1 VSGGSFEGSLAE
13 GSLALPRAR
22 RADATA
28 GVGMAIFLGAIAML
42 FAALF
47 FAYAVMRAQA
57 PAWPPAGQTPLPRGA
72 LGLNTLVL
80 LAASLALRGARA
92 AAGRGAEAVA
102 RRRSLSALALGVGFL
117 VAQIVVWR
125 ALVRA
130 GAGPASGIYGSV
142 FFAISGFHALHV
154 VGGIAAL
161 ALLVLVPGRVAR
173 GASSVAG
180 ASPAASTQRAPGP
193 QASVVDAP
201 SVSGASARR
210 LGLCALYWDFV
221 LAVWLVFYAVAC
233 LR

>member
-1 VSGGSFEGSLAE
+1 VSESSLV
-13 GSLALPRAR
+13 LPRAR
-22 RADATA
+22 RGDVTA

-57 PAWPPAGQTPLPRGA
+57 PAWPPAGQAPLPRVA
-72 LGLNTLVL
+72 LGLNTLAL

-92 AAGRGAEAVA
+92 AGDRGEEAVA
-102 RRRSLSALALGVGFL
+102 RRRSLAALALGVGFL

-125 ALVRA
+125 SLVRA

-154 VGGIAAL
+154 VGGIGAL
-161 ALLVLVPGRVAR
+161 ALLALVPGRFAVGR
-173 GASSVAG
+173 
-180 ASPAASTQRAPGP
+180 
-193 QASVVDAP
+193 
-201 SVSGASARR
+201 ARR

-221 LAVWLVFYAVAC
+221 LAVWLIFYVVAC